1 MSSGRNTANTGIP
14 LTTCDPAMRHLSVF
28 IPLLFVAACATPD
41 PDGAAYSVT
50 GFVETGKGRIFYEMY
65 HPEATGV
72 PLLLIHGGPGST
84 SCYFGLIDEE
94 ITDRPIIRYDQ
105 LGTGRSDRPAG
116 RDWWN
121 LPWFV
126 SEVDMLRDALA
137 LDTLHILGSSWGGTV
152 AAEYA
157 LTAEPTG
164 LASLIL
170 AGPLLSTPRW
180 LKDANYLV
188 GLLPE
193 NLQAVI
199 RTHEA
204 AGTFDDPAY
213 LAATDSFY
221 ARFLYHQQPQ
231 REVPECDGVDGNVDM
246 YRAMWGPSEFTATGT
261 LLEYDRT
268 DRLHEIDVPVLLLAG
283 EWDEARPETMH
294 EFAALIPRSTVEI
307 LPDAGH
313 VSMVDQPEAF
323 AAAIQAH
330 MRRVEGE
337 ATASAS
343 VAEPITS
350 EFSPFRPVATY
361 SIVARDP
368 DTGQMGVAVQS
379 HWFSVGPIV
388 PFAEAGVGAVATQSF
403 VDPRYG
409 PLGLELMRTGRS
421 APEALAALVST
432 DTGEAVRQVGM
443 VDALG
448 RSAAHT
454 GQLAIRAAGHHVG
467 DQYTVQANMMENDT
481 VWPAMARAYEE
492 TEGDLA
498 ERLLA
503 ALEAA
508 EAEGGDIRGKQ
519 SAAMVIVAAENTG
532 RPWIDRVFDLRVE
545 DHPDPVAELRRLVT
559 LQRAYNA
566 MRAGDDFLTV
576 GDMEAA
582 LEQYNLAMSYLPDE
596 ATNGEAPFWVGATLA
611 SVDRLDEAIP
621 YLRRAYLQDE
631 RWAELVRRL
640 PEAELLPDD
649 DQLVQTLIDGM
660 KGRF

>member
-1 MSSGRNTANTGIP
+1 MKRFALLATCLLLVVQTG
-14 LTTCDPAMRHLSVF
+14 CQPADQE
-28 IPLLFVAACATPD
+28 TPR
-41 PDGAAYSVT
+41 SVT

-65 HPEATGV
+65 HPAAPGV

-164 LASLIL
+164 VESLIL

-180 LKDANYLV
+180 LEDANYLV

-193 NLQAVI
+193 NLQTVI

-213 LAATDSFY
+213 VAATDSFY
-221 ARFLYHQQPQ
+221 ARFLYHQQPR
-231 REVPECDGVDGNVDM
+231 REVPECNGVDGNSDM
-246 YRAMWGPSEFTATGT
+246 YQAMWGPSEFTATGT

-268 DRLHEIDVPVLLLAG
+268 DRLHEIDLPVLLLAG

-294 EFAALIPRSTVEI
+294 EFAALIPDATVEI

-323 AAAIQAH
+323 AAAIQAY
-330 MRRVEGE
+330 MRRVEGQP
-337 ATASAS
+337 TMSAS
-343 VAEPITS
+343 LADPALVEPDNMATPTS
-350 EFSPFRPVATY
+350 GYSPYRPVATY

-368 DTGQMGVAVQS
+368 ETGQMGVAVQS

-454 GQLAIRAAGHHVG
+454 GRLAIRAAGHHVG

-481 VWPAMARAYEE
+481 VWPAMAHAYEA

-519 SAAMVIVAAENTG
+519 SAAMVIVSAENTG
-532 RPWIDRVFDLRVE
+532 RPWVDRVFDLRVE
-545 DHPDPVAELRRLVT
+545 DHPEPVAELRRLVT

-576 GDMEAA
+576 GEMEAA
-582 LEQYNLAMSYLPDE
+582 LEQYNLAMSYLPDA

-631 RWAELVRRL
+631 RWAELIRRL

-649 DQLVQTLIDGM
+649 EQLVQTLIDGM
-660 KGRF
+660 MGRF

>member
-1 MSSGRNTANTGIP
+1 
-14 LTTCDPAMRHLSVF
+14 MRHLSVI
-28 IPLLFVAACATPD
+28 IPLLFAFACTTPEPDEAAR
-41 PDGAAYSVT
+41 SVT

-157 LTAEPTG
+157 LTAEHTG
-164 LASLIL
+164 LESLIL

-180 LKDANYLV
+180 LEDANYLV

-193 NLQAVI
+193 NLQTVI

-221 ARFLYHQQPQ
+221 ARFLYHQQPP
-231 REVPECDGVDGNVDM
+231 RDVPECEGVDGNSDM

-294 EFAALIPRSTVEI
+294 EFAALIPQSTVEI

-330 MRRVEGE
+330 MLRVEGPSTAR
-337 ATASAS
+337 ATTADPAALDGARMDPA
-343 VAEPITS
+343 VLDRAATG
-350 EFSPFRPVATY
+350 FSPFRPVATY

-368 DTGQMGVAVQS
+368 ETGQMGVAVQS

-432 DTGEAVRQVGM
+432 DSGEAVRQVGM
-443 VDALG
+443 VDAQG

-454 GQLAIRAAGHHVG
+454 GQLAIRAAGHHLG

-508 EAEGGDIRGKQ
+508 ESEGGDIRGKQ
-519 SAAMVIVAAENTG
+519 SAAMVIVSAENTG
-532 RPWIDRVFDLRVE
+532 RPWVDRVFDLRVE
-545 DHPDPVAELRRLVT
+545 DHPEPVVELRRLVT

-582 LEQYNLAMSYLPDE
+582 LEQYNLAMSYLPDD

-611 SVDRLDEAIP
+611 GVNRLDEAIP

-631 RWAELVRRL
+631 RWAELIRRL
-640 PEAELLPDD
+640 PDADLLPDD
-649 DQLVQTLIDGM
+649 DELVQTLIDGM
-660 KGRF
+660 MGRF